1 MSIDIFPNRL
11 IFLKYH
17 VVLGIPHS
25 PNNAKH
31 KPPLPKQ
38 ISQTYNDFP
47 AENLVIDIEGHQ
59 GHMTLPSLDLSKLQ
73 FISIPDHRAI
83 HKDVGD
89 SFRMV
94 HIKRATIILR
104 AQDMSLNQEGSCAK
118 TFI

>member
-59 GHMTLPSLDLSKLQ
+59 GHMTLSSLDLSKLQ
-73 FISIPDHRAI
+73 FIP
-83 HKDVGD
+83 
-89 SFRMV
+89 
-94 HIKRATIILR
+94 
-104 AQDMSLNQEGSCAK
+104 
-118 TFI
+118 